1 MDKLIYTAAS
11 GMRGHMASQAAI
23 ANNIANVSTIGFR
36 ADRTVFD
43 RLDVSGPGWDSRQ
56 PVSEEVLDADRKQGQ
71 ITQTGRPLDVALS
84 GDAWLAVQAP
94 DGSEAYT
101 RRGDLQVSE
110 SGVLETG
117 DGLPVIGQSGT
128 PITVPPAQQ
137 ISISP
142 DGSISIIPPGS
153 GLDAQP
159 QVVDQ
164 LKLVSTKGSDT
175 VKGLDNLVY
184 VRGGGTLPADAEA
197 KVQSGAV
204 EGSNV
209 NMAQTLIDMIQNQ
222 RQYEVQAN
230 LVKQAKDM
238 DENTAS
244 LMRLPA

>member
-1 MDKLIYTAAS
+1 ML
-11 GMRGHMASQAAI
+11 
-23 ANNIANVSTIGFR
+23 FR
-36 ADRTVFD
+36 
-43 RLDVSGPGWDSRQ
+43 S
-56 PVSEEVLDADRKQGQ
+56 
-71 ITQTGRPLDVALS
+71 
-84 GDAWLAVQAP
+84 
-94 DGSEAYT
+94 
-101 RRGDLQVSE
+101 
-110 SGVLETG
+110 
-117 DGLPVIGQSGT
+117 
-128 PITVPPAQQ
+128 
-137 ISISP
+137 
-142 DGSISIIPPGS
+142 
-153 GLDAQP
+153 QP